1 MGNKCNGEGRGGG
14 VFKWTRKDMNKKYL
28 VLIHSFTNSSQYLQL
43 VVKLT
48 LKDGCVDWAA

>member
-1 MGNKCNGEGRGGG
+1 MENMCNGEGRGG

-28 VLIHSFTNSSQYLQL
+28 VLIHIFKFVSILATC
-43 VVKLT
+43 VKLI